1 MAAQLLFCFW
11 IHYPVYYYDGLRL
24 DYLRQQE
31 AEGKQQVLMCDLPNS
46 DYLWTPTPGG
56 ESWIN
61 KYKLFYGLEE
71 NLQFEYIPYE
81 ELETLAKSG
90 S

>member
-1 MAAQLLFCFW
+1 
-11 IHYPVYYYDGLRL
+11 
-24 DYLRQQE
+24 
-31 AEGKQQVLMCDLPNS
+31 MCDLPNS

-81 ELETLAKSG
+81 ELETLAKTG